1 MISVNKALSIIKK
14 FKYSIGVE
22 YISPD
27 KAIGR
32 ITSENILSKIDSPP
46 FNMSAMDGYA
56 VFNKPI
62 DNIYNVVDEIYAGNP
77 VNRKIKKIK
86 QYEYSLEANFLQ
98 EQSL

>member
-32 ITSENILSKIDSPP
+32 DNIRKYFIKADNPP

-62 DNIYNVVDEIYAGNP
+62 DNIYNVVDEILC
-77 VNRKIKKIK
+77 RKSCKQKNKKNQAVEFI
-86 QYEYSLEANFLQ
+86 LVVNFLQ